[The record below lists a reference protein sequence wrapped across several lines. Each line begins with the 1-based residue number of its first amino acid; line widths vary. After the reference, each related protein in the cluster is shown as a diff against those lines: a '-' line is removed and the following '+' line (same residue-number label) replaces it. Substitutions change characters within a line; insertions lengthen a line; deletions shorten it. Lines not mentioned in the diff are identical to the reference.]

1 MNIKDLTAEE
11 LRGFIRSHHEKEYAL
26 IDVRQPGEYE
36 QGHIPGA
43 RLLPLPE
50 LIQTMETL
58 PADKQLVFYCHSGG
72 RSMAAASM
80 VADEEIGSGELI
92 NLDGGMLAWDGGI
105 ASDYPK
111 VQLFNW
117 QKAPSDMLITA
128 MNLEKGA
135 LNFYTHVSEHNQGLP
150 WVDVFS
156 NLAKAEI
163 GHARTV
169 YHFLRKIESDVD
181 DFDTVFD
188 GLSGEVLEGG
198 MTLSTVLEKLSAIQG
213 RVCLR
218 TIETALKIE
227 YAAFDLYRTMAD
239 RITAKD
245 AQEAFVTIAQA
256 EKAHMHALVKA
267 IDRCS

>member
-11 LRGFIRSHHEKEYAL
+11 LRDFMRRHHEKEYAL

-111 VQLFNW
+111 VQIFNW
-117 QKAPSDMLITA
+117 QTSPSDMLKTA

-135 LNFYTHVSEHNQGLP
+135 LNFYTHVSEHNQGQP

-156 NLAKAEI
+156 KLAKAEI

-169 YHFLRKIESDVD
+169 YHFLQKIETDVD

-188 GLSGEVLEGG
+188 GLPGEVLEGG
-198 MTLSTVLEKLSAIQG
+198 MTLSTALEKLSTIKRQ
-213 RVCLR
+213 VCLR
-218 TIETALKIE
+218 IIETALK
-227 YAAFDLYRTMAD
+227 LL
-239 RITAKD
+239 
-245 AQEAFVTIAQA
+245 
-256 EKAHMHALVKA
+256 ALINCNDQWPLPMPA
-267 IDRCS
+267 CGFFPPARW